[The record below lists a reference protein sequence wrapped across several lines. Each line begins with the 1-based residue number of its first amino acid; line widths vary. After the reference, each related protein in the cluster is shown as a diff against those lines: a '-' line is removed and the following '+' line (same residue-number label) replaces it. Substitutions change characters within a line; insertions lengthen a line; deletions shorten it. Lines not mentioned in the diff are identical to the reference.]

1 MLINYLFPIYFLFIF
16 FIYHVKIVMLK
27 LFGKRCNAKVC
38 SSLEKKKKKLIA
50 EISLPVV
57 NIMYIYKRLYI
68 GFISMKIN

>member
-1 MLINYLFPIYFLFIF
+1 
-16 FIYHVKIVMLK
+16 MLK